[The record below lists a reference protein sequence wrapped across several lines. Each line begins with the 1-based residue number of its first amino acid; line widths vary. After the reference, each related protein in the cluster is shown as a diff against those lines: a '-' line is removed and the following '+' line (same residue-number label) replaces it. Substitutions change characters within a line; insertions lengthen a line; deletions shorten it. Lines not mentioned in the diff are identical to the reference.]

1 MAEAEDRL
9 MTVQE
14 VASRAAVSAKTVY
27 RAIGAGQ
34 LAATR
39 IGRCL
44 RVTGAAFDEWIGLGR
59 TAASAP
65 SNGVTH
71 ATTVA
76 GSLSRL
82 RNLEREAA

>member
-1 MAEAEDRL
+1 

-27 RAIGAGQ
+27 RAIGGGQ

-44 RVTGAAFDEWIGLGR
+44 RVTGAAFDEWIGLAAQSQALR
-59 TAASAP
+59 PAASRTQP
-65 SNGVTH
+65 PLV
-71 ATTVA
+71 
-76 GSLSRL
+76 L
-82 RNLEREAA
+82 